1 MTFWLFICRMGGLQ
15 HWRGDLRYRQ
25 FFVARQDVCR
35 RQLNEKR
42 VIHRGQWKFIT
53 RTSSA
58 FLINWATMSNTR
70 KCVGLLQNY
79 FWIAYL
85 PMWENQSKPRFISLL
100 RSRHATLLLLLCWK
114 VFFFFQGKIHQNFST
129 VQPFLTG
136 TGSGSSFKHYKI
148 QTAFDLCKISKWV
161 SSKFFPATYNCAPIY
176 FRHSWVFTRR

>member
-1 MTFWLFICRMGGLQ
+1 MGGLQ

-114 VFFFFQGKIHQNFST
+114 VFFFFKEKYTKI
-129 VQPFLTG
+129 FLLFNLFWLAREAVLHSNITKFKQRLISVKLANG
-136 TGSGSSFKHYKI
+136 YLRSSFPPLTIVHQSI
-148 QTAFDLCKISKWV
+148 FDTPGCLRDDKM
-161 SSKFFPATYNCAPIY
+161 
-176 FRHSWVFTRR
+176 R